1 MDEQIENDI
10 VPLEL
15 PKLELPEVNRERKTN
30 DDFMGDLIRVANDV
44 NKAII
49 LMTGVVPQKDVGHEK
64 LDVLR
69 GHLVRM
75 FKLYDTY
82 IFLII
87 ERRTETAF
95 IILRSLAETVI
106 NFLYLLKHVDTDVY
120 KKYKRASLVYEKHLE
135 DSILGNIRDR
145 KEELPI
151 EKRMLKSITNTF
163 LRSGLGHLE
172 EKELKKT
179 QWGLDKQHLETSGKA
194 KDIGLYSIYEYLFKT
209 SSHFVHG
216 SWHELDFHHLEQTT
230 DRRGTRPPQMRYTTP
245 KPQLLEA
252 VSIFVTEALQQYLS
266 TIVEESNNTKELK
279 DYLNKIS
286 KWFFDISQE
295 HEKYLHK
302 KS

>member
-1 MDEQIENDI
+1 MNRQMGKDI

-15 PKLELPEVNRERKTN
+15 PKLELPEIGKERKTN
-30 DDFMGDLIRVANDV
+30 DDFMRDLIKVANDV

-49 LMTGVVPQKDVGHEK
+49 LMTGIVPQKDIAPDK

-82 IFLII
+82 IFLLI

-95 IILRSLAETVI
+95 IILRSLAETII
-106 NFLYLLKHVDTDVY
+106 NLLYLLKHLDTDVY
-120 KKYKRASLVYEKHLE
+120 KKYKRASLAYEKHLE
-135 DSILGNIRDR
+135 ENILNNIRNR
-145 KEELPI
+145 EAELPI
-151 EKRMLKSITNTF
+151 EKRMLESIKNTF
-163 LRSGLGHLE
+163 SRSGMGDFE

-179 QWGLDKQHLETSGKA
+179 QWGLEKNHLETSGKA
-194 KDIGLYSIYEYLFKT
+194 KDTDLYPVYEYLFKT

-216 SWHELDFHHLEQTT
+216 SWHELDFHHLEKST
-230 DRRGTRPPQMRYTTP
+230 DSWGTRPPQMRYTTP

-252 VSIFVTEALQQYLS
+252 VSIFVMEAAQKYLS
-266 TIVEESNNTKELK
+266 AITNESNHAKESK
-279 DYLNKIS
+279 EYLGKIS
-286 KWFFDISQE
+286 QWFLDISQE
-295 HEKYLHK
+295 HEKYLQK